1 MRSVSEEH
9 ANRGDPDANE
19 HEYVP
24 LRRFAVWMLE
34 SLDRALGLSLFEPP
48 DEPVSMPPNANEH
61 DPGVT
66 LLELLAYA
74 ADALAEYA
82 DRVAAEERL
91 RTRRRAVSVAAAAA
105 ALAAAFV
112 WCRRRR

>member
-66 LLELLAYA
+66 LLELLALA
-74 ADALAEYA
+74 ADALAEHA

-91 RTRRRAVSVAAAAA
+91 RTRRRAVAVVAAA